1 MKFGQAFKQSLRNE
15 GFPPEWVESA
25 ISYSQL
31 KKCIR
36 RLTDELRQVG
46 LDPET
51 LSRLLKHVEDYNA
64 STDQHVDQ
72 ERPFEYIL
80 HGDDLNDATPLK
92 TRRPFQPKLLF
103 YVDETTGEV
112 HSAKLD
118 EETKRKLQ
126 MLAVETGMT
135 ELRVFEDTSS
145 SLGDSEPPDCASPT
159 SPTTSA
165 RLPCTNTCKHRP
177 GCRTIEVPLYSDTE
191 FFTRLSTEVS
201 GLEKLQEREEKR
213 MHGQIEDLGKQIAK
227 MTDPD
232 RKKNRKTLAAWRQV
246 FQIYVE
252 EGIFFGNT
260 EVDHKP
266 HDSDKAMQRLA
277 EFSNK
282 IAQTGVVECLRK
294 KDDLRSLNMFVHIN
308 REVLQSLR
316 FGEINHSAMIKI
328 LKKFDKRTALG
339 VKQTFP
345 RQVSYPSFS
354 EHLAKAVCAEVHNNI
369 LAHIPQIDDYSCP
382 MCMEIKWRPVKLRCS
397 HVFCIRCLIVM
408 QNNKQ
413 PNCPFCR
420 EPSVFDANSGKPRR
434 RRRRRRRHHSSCIGV
449 DSSERPQHIAKKK
462 RKKKLTQKTDNLDHE
477 LAAFLK
483 KWFPD
488 QVKTKQRYNQLM
500 AAVDQ
505 YGEVYATQKCVLL

>member
-1 MKFGQAFKQSLRNE
+1 MKFGHAFKQSLKNE
-15 GFPPEWVESA
+15 GFPPEWVDSA

-31 KKCIR
+31 KKCIN

-51 LSRLLKHVEDYNA
+51 LSKLLKHVEDYNA
-64 STDQHVDQ
+64 STDQGDDR

-80 HGDDLNDATPLK
+80 NSDSGTDAK
-92 TRRPFQPKLLF
+92 SRKPFQPKLLF

-118 EETKRKLQ
+118 EETKQKLQ
-126 MLAVETGMT
+126 MLAVETGISD
-135 ELRVFEDTSS
+135 LRVFEDTAS
-145 SLGDSEPPDCASPT
+145 SLKSSESANLPSPT
-159 SPTTSA
+159 DSVQPNIS
-165 RLPCTNTCKHRP
+165 KHRP
-177 GCRTIEVPLYSDTE
+177 GYRTVEIPLTSDTE
-191 FFTRLSTEVS
+191 FFTRLSSEVS

-213 MHGQIEDLGKQIAK
+213 MHTRIEDLGKQIAK

-232 RKKNRKTLAAWRQV
+232 KRSNRKTLAAWRQV
-246 FQIYVE
+246 FQLYVE

-260 EVDHKP
+260 ETDHRS

-282 IAQTGVVECLRK
+282 VAQAGIVERLRK
-294 KDDLRSLNMFVHIN
+294 KDNLQALNMFMHIN
-308 REVLQSLR
+308 REILQGLR
-316 FGEINHSAMIKI
+316 FGEINHSAMVKI

-345 RQVSYPSFS
+345 RQVEYPEFS
-354 EHLAKAVCAEVHNNI
+354 EHLAKAVCAEVNTQI
-369 LAHIPQIDDYSCP
+369 LSNIPQIDDYSCP
-382 MCMEIKWRPVKLRCS
+382 MCMEIKWRPVKLRCD

-413 PNCPFCR
+413 HNCPFCR
-420 EPSVFDANSGKPRR
+420 EPTVFDANS
-434 RRRRRRRHHSSCIGV
+434 
-449 DSSERPQHIAKKK
+449 
-462 RKKKLTQKTDNLDHE
+462 DNLDHD

-488 QVKTKQRYNQLM
+488 EVKTKQRYNELM
-500 AAVDQ
+500 AGVDQ
-505 YGEVYATQKCVLL
+505 YGEVYASQKCVVM